1 MFFEVTRGRR
11 RLLRSKMHRAFFPQM
26 MAPSETVIGI
36 LKRLRRI
43 LAKSRDDFD
52 GWARYLGDAPLAT
65 AMLDRLVDGAVVI
78 KIKWPS

>member
-1 MFFEVTRGRR
+1 
-11 RLLRSKMHRAFFPQM
+11 M

-78 KIKWPS
+78 KIKGASYGAGRVGTPLAEPTR